1 MYSKKNFGIV
11 LNVFAWAHLIFISV
25 KEEESRTWS
34 IIIYSYAKMYSIYV
48 TDKRRKVINTS
59 SFLHVHK
66 ARLFPSSAPLLCT
79 IQRLQKSRI
88 IQYINRKTQGQGA
101 FYMQIRFSLVWS
113 IVTGASP
120 LLFSKIETL
129 YKDIENKST
138 DGMKM

>member
-1 MYSKKNFGIV
+1 
-11 LNVFAWAHLIFISV
+11 
-25 KEEESRTWS
+25 
-34 IIIYSYAKMYSIYV
+34 MYSIYV

-59 SFLHVHK
+59 SFLRVHK
-66 ARLFPSSAPLLCT
+66 ARLIPSSAPLLCT
-79 IQRLQKSRI
+79 IQRLQKSRNN
-88 IQYINRKTQGQGA
+88 QYINRKTQGQGA
-101 FYMQIRFSLVWS
+101 FYMQIRLSLVWS

>member
-1 MYSKKNFGIV
+1 M
-11 LNVFAWAHLIFISV
+11 FISV
-25 KEEESRTWS
+25 KEEDSRTWS

-59 SFLHVHK
+59 SFLRVHK

-79 IQRLQKSRI
+79 VQRLQKSRI
-88 IQYINRKTQGQGA
+88 IQYINRKKHRDKA
-101 FYMQIRFSLVWS
+101 RFTCKSVSLVWS

-138 DGMKM
+138 DGMKT